1 MRIAAPIELTNEQR
15 QQLEK
20 QARARSV
27 SVRLAQRSKMILL
40 AGAGLSD
47 RKIGAELGVKR
58 QTVARWRSRFI
69 ARDCRAS
76 RKMPRALVGSR
87 RSQPNEYNRSC
98 A

>member
-1 MRIAAPIELTNEQR
+1 MRVAATVELTDEQR

-40 AGAGLSD
+40 AAAGWSD
-47 RKIGAELGVKR
+47 RKIGAELRVKR

-69 ARDCRAS
+69 RQGFWRRILEAG
-76 RKMPRALVGSR
+76 GSPQTR
-87 RSQPNEYNRSC
+87 PAAFEIC
-98 A
+98 D